1 MKPSRRLGP
10 VIDKAR
16 ESEQAAARA
25 LGEAHTR
32 VDGAAQKLA
41 ELETYRSEYIE
52 GLQHK
57 TRNGLNAMQMKDYR
71 VFLGRLDEAR
81 RAKEPLLSQQFPAK
95 VPGYELRILSQ
106 PEEQHRARYLTE
118 GSRGSVKNR
127 NGQAFPAVKVSTAE
141 CWTGLEF
148 SGY

>member
-25 LGEAHTR
+25 LGEVHTR

-41 ELETYRSEYIE
+41 ELETYRNEYIE

-71 VFLGRLDEAR
+71 VFLGRLDEAIR
-81 RAKEPLLSQQFPAK
+81 QQQQVLA
-95 VPGYELRILSQ
+95 
-106 PEEQHRARYLTE
+106 
-118 GSRGSVKNR
+118 
-127 NGQAFPAVKVSTAE
+127 
-141 CWTGLEF
+141 GLEQEAGHARQGWLQEKQRLGALDKLNDRHRQQER
-148 SGY
+148 SDSDRREQSESNEHALQRWRRIPG